1 MAANGL
7 EIYQPD
13 AQVGE
18 LKLWRPPAQVLME
31 AQQAAAELQR
41 IIEANPKK
49 VMFNGEQ
56 YLEFEDWETLAHFYG
71 YCPKVESTQHVE
83 FGDVQGFKACAVLI
97 SEHTGLVV
105 SRAESMCLNDEEN
118 WGPRPKYE
126 WKKILG
132 PDNKPIFNQATGKY
146 KVEKVQVG
154 TVPTPLFQ
162 LLSMAQT
169 RACAKVCRN
178 KLGWVARVAG
188 YKPTPAEEMDETVPE
203 LEPALPTEIKRKN
216 PQPVPRAAE
225 ALAVR
230 ATPAAAAPPP
240 PPQVAPRPEP
250 VRPLQ
255 PASSA
260 MPHPGPARPVPPPTR
275 SPAVKVISEA
285 QARRFYAI
293 RKGTGWSD
301 QEVKDYLREV
311 FGIED
316 DRLIPANR
324 YEEATRWAEG
334 KDI

>member
-1 MAANGL
+1 MANGHAVEL
-7 EIYQPD
+7 YQPD

-18 LKLWRPPAQVLME
+18 LKLWRPPVEVLRE

-41 IIEANPKK
+41 IIQGKAKK
-49 VMFNGEQ
+49 VVFNGEQ
-56 YLEFEDWETLAHFYG
+56 YLEYEDWETLAHFYG

-126 WKKILG
+126 WQKTLG
-132 PDNKPIFNQATGKY
+132 PDNKPIFNEATGKY
-146 KVEKVQVG
+146 RGQKVQVG

-178 KLGWVARVAG
+178 KLAWVAVLAG
-188 YKPTPAEEMDETVPE
+188 YKPTPAEEMDETVPAIE
-203 LEPALPTEIKRKN
+203 PEPALPTELKRKE
-216 PQPVPRAAE
+216 PQPVPRAE
-225 ALAVR
+225 APA
-230 ATPAAAAPPP
+230 PAAPAATAQPRDASP
-240 PPQVAPRPEP
+240 APRPEP
-250 VRPLQ
+250 LR

-260 MPHPGPARPVPPPTR
+260 MPRPAQA
-275 SPAVKVISEA
+275 PASHGKVITEGQS
-285 QARRFYAI
+285 RRFYAI
-293 RKGTGWSD
+293 WKGAGWAK
-301 QEVKDYLREV
+301 QQVVNYLV
-311 FGIED
+311 ATFGIED

-324 YEEATRWAEG
+324 YEEACRWAQTG
-334 KDI
+334 PQF